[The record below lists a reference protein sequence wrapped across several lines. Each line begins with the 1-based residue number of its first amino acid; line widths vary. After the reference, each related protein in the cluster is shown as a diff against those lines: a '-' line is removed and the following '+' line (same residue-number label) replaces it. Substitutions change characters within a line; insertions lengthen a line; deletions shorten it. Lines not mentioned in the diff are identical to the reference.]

1 MHIFKKDMFLSSL
14 WVDKFR
20 YFQCQYMHDVKMV
33 AGVDMRFICGLDS
46 QMQFLGVFQT
56 AKFAT
61 QKSLKYEQKAFSQT
75 VVNSLET
82 QSNVFRQLLVL
93 SVQP

>member
-1 MHIFKKDMFLSSL
+1 
-14 WVDKFR
+14 
-20 YFQCQYMHDVKMV
+20 MV

-61 QKSLKYEQKAFSQT
+61 QKSLKYKQKAFSQT

-82 QSNVFRQLLVL
+82 QSNVFRQLFVL
-93 SVQP
+93 SVQPYSYTLLLLPVFLSYPVYF